1 MIEQAG
7 EPANK
12 TFLSYLKVFNIK
24 ELTVPELFQANT
36 AQIKFKLQFRSLWN
50 ATASQTTTSRP
61 MDALICP
68 AGPAASIPHDF
79 RIWWGYF
86 SIFNLLD
93 YPSIIL
99 PIKDL
104 KIDTEKDAKD
114 MKYQPRDNPFDRNN
128 WEICMCFERLGAQY

>member
-1 MIEQAG
+1 
-7 EPANK
+7 
-12 TFLSYLKVFNIK
+12 
-24 ELTVPELFQANT
+24 
-36 AQIKFKLQFRSLWN
+36 
-50 ATASQTTTSRP
+50 

-68 AGPAASIPHDF
+68 AGPSAGIPHDF

-104 KIDTEKDAKD
+104 KIDAEKDPKD
-114 MKYQPRDNPFDRNN
+114 PSYQPRDNAFDRDN
-128 WEICMCFERLGAQY
+128 WEICTCSGMPLNWMREMLTLLL